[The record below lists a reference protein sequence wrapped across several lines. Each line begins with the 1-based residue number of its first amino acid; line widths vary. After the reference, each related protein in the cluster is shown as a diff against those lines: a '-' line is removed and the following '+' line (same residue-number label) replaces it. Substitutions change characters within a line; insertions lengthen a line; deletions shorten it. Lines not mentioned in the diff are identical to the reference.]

1 MVTFDLFYDPD
12 IENITEKYDAVNKY
26 EYAITDDSIEGK
38 MYMTWASLTDFTT
51 SAHKVLELESVY
63 YVFLFSSYSYEGGV
77 VVMIV
82 W

>member
-51 SAHKVLELESVY
+51 SGHKVLEPV
-63 YVFLFSSYSYEGGV
+63 
-77 VVMIV
+77 
-82 W
+82 